1 MSINGKQINNLWNIH
16 TVKLFIA
23 ISKINMER
31 ICRTKRLQ
39 NYNFYIKF
47 INLKSNKVYF
57 GVYKYVV

>member
-16 TVKLFIA
+16 TVKLFKA